1 MSWTSNAESDAS
13 DIKPISDIFSPS
25 KAPSSV
31 YPRDTTFYYDYKTF
45 LVEGTLFKF
54 PLTVLAMESTIF
66 RDMMELP
73 VSLQPEG
80 STDEN
85 PIRLESVLKDDF
97 RQLLRI
103 LAPPYREPVPVLT
116 FSEWTSVL
124 KLADMWCMDVVKE
137 HAILTMSGLSGIDPV
152 DKVVVGRKYGIKDW
166 LLPAFNVILQRSQSF
181 TEHDLE
187 RLGAPTLLQLVEGT
201 LFRFPINLLAKESEV
216 FRDMMEIPAPA
227 QAEGLTDENPI
238 RLDGV
243 LHDDFVKLLTILA
256 PPFKEPVPTLSFS
269 EWTSVLKLADMW
281 CMDVVKEHAIATM
294 NRISKVDPLDKVVVA
309 RKYGV
314 DSWLVPS
321 FNALLRRSKPWDEQ
335 DVERLGLSTVLK
347 LVELRDRLR
356 PQSQYGF
363 SWEIALARQ
372 EIPGLVDF
380 REAITVELPDFKG
393 TSSKDLI

>member
-1 MSWTSNAESDAS
+1 ES
-13 DIKPISDIFSPS
+13 
-25 KAPSSV
+25 
-31 YPRDTTFYYDYKTF
+31 
-45 LVEGTLFKF
+45 
-54 PLTVLAMESTIF
+54 MIF

-85 PIRLESVLKDDF
+85 PICLESVLEDDF

-116 FSEWTSVL
+116 FSEWTSML

-152 DKVVVGRKYGIKDW
+152 DKVVVGRKYRIKNW

-181 TEHDLE
+181 TEYDLE
-187 RLGAPTLLQLVEGT
+187 RLGT

-256 PPFKEPVPTLSFS
+256 PPQRFKEPVPTLSFS

-294 NRISKVDPLDKVVVA
+294 NQISKVDPIDKVVVA

-314 DSWLVPS
+314 NSWLVPS
-321 FNALLRRSKPWDEQ
+321 FDALLRRSQPWDEQ

-347 LVELRDRLR
+347 LVELRDR
-356 PQSQYGF
+356 
-363 SWEIALARQ
+363 
-372 EIPGLVDF
+372 
-380 REAITVELPDFKG
+380 
-393 TSSKDLI
+393 